1 MSNDDN
7 NKSDN
12 SQGSGGPKMPKM
24 PKVKF
29 NFYWIYGVLGIV
41 LFGLYLNNMGASPK
55 ELGWGEL
62 KEMLVNQEI
71 DKILLVNK
79 EQAEVYIKKDKL
91 GLSKFKDVKP
101 ANTLAASA
109 PHYIYQIGSVETFEK
124 DVREAQLNVTTPVYL
139 QNVLPVKT
147 GVVICWAGFCLLLC
161 W

>member
-71 DKILLVNK
+71 EKILLVNK
-79 EQAEVYIKKDKL
+79 EQAEVFIKKDKL
-91 GLSKFKDVKP
+91 SQIRQDC
-101 ANTLAASA
+101 
-109 PHYIYQIGSVETFEK
+109 YI
-124 DVREAQLNVTTPVYL
+124 
-139 QNVLPVKT
+139 
-147 GVVICWAGFCLLLC
+147 
-161 W
+161 